1 MMLFVGFRMKI
12 VLTHKVLVAAGQCL
26 HRVKDFYVSCA
37 ARPVGLHK
45 KLGGNTA
52 RTAYPG

>member
-1 MMLFVGFRMKI
+1 MLFIGFRMKI

-37 ARPVGLHK
+37 AQPVGLHK

-52 RTAYPG
+52 RTAYPD